1 MPATVAASGNP
12 VFVPVTDPQAVSDM
26 AAEVVDDYFKIER
39 EDPVRVIGNM
49 LTEGSISTYPA
60 VSPTIL
66 EPWRVDTASIDQRVE
81 NTLQTYRRRAIVK
94 IIPAEN
100 GHWIEVQVPMELAD
114 MPQPD
119 RASSGAATFRYD
131 SGFSRVENP
140 IGGEAPLQGWI
151 PKGRDALL
159 EQRILGQMQFR
170 AQEVQGIPR

>member
-1 MPATVAASGNP
+1 

-39 EDPVRVIGNM
+39 EEPVRVIGNM
-49 LTEGSISTYPA
+49 LTEGSISTFPSI
-60 VSPTIL
+60 SPTIL
-66 EPWRVDTASIDQRVE
+66 EPWRVDTATIDQRIE
-81 NTLQTYRRRAIVK
+81 NSLQTYRRRAIVK

-100 GHWIEVQVPMELAD
+100 GHWIEVQVPLELVD

-119 RASSGAATFRYD
+119 HASSGAATFRYD

-140 IGGEAPLQGWI
+140 VGGEAPPQGWI
-151 PKGRDALL
+151 PKGRDSLL

-170 AQEVQGIPR
+170 AQEIQGMQR